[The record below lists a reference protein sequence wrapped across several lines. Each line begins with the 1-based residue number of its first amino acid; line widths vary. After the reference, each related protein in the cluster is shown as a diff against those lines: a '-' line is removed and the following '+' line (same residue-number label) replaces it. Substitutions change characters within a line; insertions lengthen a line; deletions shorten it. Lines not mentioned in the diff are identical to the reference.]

1 MSNCKSI
8 WKSEAAGEIV
18 AINKSTGEGESICAH
33 IPTAWVR
40 INPPAVRE
48 LTDEQRKAIG
58 EKLLLSRQNGVGDCK

>member
-1 MSNCKSI
+1 M
-8 WKSEAAGEIV
+8 

-58 EKLLLSRQNGVGDCK
+58 EKLLLSRQNGVDDCK

>member
-1 MSNCKSI
+1 M
-8 WKSEAAGEIV
+8 

-58 EKLLLSRQNGVGDCK
+58 EPVIRWGQWKKHWRYLKNWD